1 MEITINDA
9 KILVEAYMETNR
21 LVREVL
27 HNNDKVLEF
36 AKTDE
41 YWQEIVNKYQLLK
54 FLKTKI

>member
-1 MEITINDA
+1 MEMTIDDA

-21 LVREVL
+21 LVREAL
-27 HNNDKVLEF
+27 HDNDKVLEF

-41 YWQEIVNKYQLLK
+41 YWQEIINKYQLLK

>member
-1 MEITINDA
+1 MEMTIDDA

>member
-1 MEITINDA
+1 MKMTIDDA

-54 FLKTKI
+54 FLKAKI

>member
-1 MEITINDA
+1 MTIDDA